1 MSRTLTR
8 NLAKDGLLDDGK
20 EALLTGPSL
29 SFLHCPLLMERIEQ
43 LPGFAVPAISYHNT
57 FHETSI
63 LSYCPPMSAFMAHL
77 MRERSWSNMC
87 PSFAALDAHMKVL
100 KEEAMALAAVNMNA
114 VEARESRDSKE
125 DKDTGGDKKRKPKTS
140 AGVEKLKKANIKG
153 MAKLSTFFQK
163 K

>member
-1 MSRTLTR
+1 
-8 NLAKDGLLDDGK
+8 
-20 EALLTGPSL
+20 
-29 SFLHCPLLMERIEQ
+29 
-43 LPGFAVPAISYHNT
+43 
-57 FHETSI
+57 
-63 LSYCPPMSAFMAHL
+63 
-77 MRERSWSNMC
+77 MC

-125 DKDTGGDKKRKPKTS
+125 DKDTGGDKKRKAKEST
-140 AGVEKLKKANIKG
+140 GVEKLKKANTKG